1 MPDDN
6 ETDNIEH
13 VSAFS
18 GIMRSPQR
26 PFFDSQQS
34 WDLATD
40 PAYGPKHKTPKCD
53 TINRPGI
60 SSVLRRNLTGTRAL
74 DATNIILKKLW
85 DFN

>member
-6 ETDNIEH
+6 ETGNIEH

-34 WDLATD
+34 WDLATVS
-40 PAYGPKHKTPKCD
+40 AYAIARAKTQNTKVRY
-53 TINRPGI
+53 NQQ
-60 SSVLRRNLTGTRAL
+60 TG
-74 DATNIILKKLW
+74 N
-85 DFN
+85 